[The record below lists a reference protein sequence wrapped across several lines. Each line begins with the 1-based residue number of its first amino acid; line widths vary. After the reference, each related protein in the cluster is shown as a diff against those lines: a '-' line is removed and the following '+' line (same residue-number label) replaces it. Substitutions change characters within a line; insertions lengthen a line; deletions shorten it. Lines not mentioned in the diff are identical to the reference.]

1 MVLYR
6 WGIRRRGKTGNHGKV
21 EVKRKWWVLAHPPY
35 SPQGNRESTYG
46 EMMEYN
52 ERGEREEKEKCEE
65 INIVLEKRDEE
76 ENQDYVEAII
86 DTECRA
92 STCGEL

>member
-1 MVLYR
+1 
-6 WGIRRRGKTGNHGKV
+6 
-21 EVKRKWWVLAHPPY
+21 
-35 SPQGNRESTYG
+35 
-46 EMMEYN
+46 MMEYN

-76 ENQDYVEAII
+76 KNQDYLEAII